1 MLYIVFRE
9 EYVCYTSCI
18 IAQDNATDDFKTVPK
33 EKNLEDDNIK
43 LKIGIEMLIM
53 RPGYDRS
60 LTYKNENLHGRVQ

>member
-53 RPGYDRS
+53 RPG
-60 LTYKNENLHGRVQ
+60 